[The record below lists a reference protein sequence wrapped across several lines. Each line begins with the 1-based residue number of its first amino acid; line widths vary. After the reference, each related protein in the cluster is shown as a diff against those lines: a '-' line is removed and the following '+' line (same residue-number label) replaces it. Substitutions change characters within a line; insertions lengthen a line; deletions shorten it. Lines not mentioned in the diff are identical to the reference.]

1 MSDLTYASIWATL
14 SKQDC
19 SEFIEKKQGLSYLS
33 WAWAWGLLMEH
44 YPQAEFHFEEDDVYP
59 NNTMSVNCTVTIG
72 ECTRS
77 MWLPVMDY
85 KNKAIVNPDARDISD
100 TRMRCLVKCLALY
113 GLGHSIFGGED
124 VPRAAE
130 PKEAPKAK
138 PKPVDDGLP
147 DEVTEV
153 KPDPEDIAH
162 WSPEFAGETVDQ
174 MIELARSMSSTVDQ
188 MKSFWKANTIVI
200 GGLQKHHPKQ
210 HARLKETF
218 TAMRRELEAV

>member
-1 MSDLTYASIWATL
+1 
-14 SKQDC
+14 
-19 SEFIEKKQGLSYLS
+19 
-33 WAWAWGLLMEH
+33 
-44 YPQAEFHFEEDDVYP
+44 
-59 NNTMSVNCTVTIG
+59 
-72 ECTRS
+72 
-77 MWLPVMDY
+77 MDY

-130 PKEAPKAK
+130 PKEAPK

-147 DEVTEV
+147 DEVTEI

-162 WSPEFAGETVDQ
+162 WSPAFAGETVDQ
-174 MIELARSMSSTVDQ
+174 MIELARTMSTTVDQ

-200 GGLQKHHPKQ
+200 GGLQKHHPEQ
-210 HARLKETF
+210 HKRLKETF